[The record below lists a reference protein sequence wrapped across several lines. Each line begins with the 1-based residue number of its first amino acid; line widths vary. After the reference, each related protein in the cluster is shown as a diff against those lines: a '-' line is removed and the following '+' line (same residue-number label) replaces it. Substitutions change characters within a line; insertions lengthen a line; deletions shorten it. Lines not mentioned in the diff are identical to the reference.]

1 MPKKPLTTLTVD
13 THIRCQQIYPKEH
26 EAQYRELKTVGV
38 RLSQNEARHLAAA
51 LLAAAQEWQE
61 VELVV
66 HRFDKR
72 KSDNTYLLTVVPE
85 HHEIEDPEFI
95 KRIQH
100 KAPPGQEL
108 PPELEEHLESLKD
121 QPISD

>member
-1 MPKKPLTTLTVD
+1 MPKKLLTPLTVD
-13 THIRCQQIYPKEH
+13 NHIRCRQIYPKESDT
-26 EAQYRELKTVGV
+26 AYRELKTVGV
-38 RLSQNEARHLAAA
+38 RLSQDEARHLAAA

-72 KSDNTYLLTVVPE
+72 QSDNTYLLTVVPE

-100 KAPPGQEL
+100 KAPAGQEL
-108 PPELEEHLESLKD
+108 PAELEEHLESLKD

>member
-1 MPKKPLTTLTVD
+1 MPKKATTTLTVD
-13 THIRCQQIYPKEH
+13 THIRCRQIYPKGE
-26 EAQYRELKTVGV
+26 EAAYRDLKTVGV
-38 RLSQNEARHLAAA
+38 RLSREEALHLAAA

-66 HRFDKR
+66 HRQERRKTDK
-72 KSDNTYLLTVVPE
+72 TYLLSVVPE
-85 HHEIEDPEFI
+85 HHEVEDPEFV

-100 KAPPGQEL
+100 KTPAGGEL
-108 PPELEEHLESLKD
+108 PAELEEHLESLKD

>member
-1 MPKKPLTTLTVD
+1 MPKKPLTTLSVD
-13 THIRCQQIYPKEH
+13 THIRCQQIYPKES
-26 EAQYRELKTVGV
+26 EAAYADLKTVGV
-38 RLSQNEARHLAAA
+38 RLSREEALHLAAA

-66 HRFDKR
+66 HRFDR
-72 KSDNTYLLTVVPE
+72 RQSDKTYLLSVVPE
-85 HHEIEDPEFI
+85 HHEIEDPEFV
-95 KRIQH
+95 KRIRH
-100 KAPPGQEL
+100 KAPAGGEL

>member
-1 MPKKPLTTLTVD
+1 MPKKPTTTLSID
-13 THIRCQQIYPKEH
+13 THIRCRQIYPQET
-26 EAQYRELKTVGV
+26 EAAFRDLKTMGV
-38 RLSQNEARHLAAA
+38 RLSREEAQHLAAA

-66 HRFDKR
+66 HRFDRR
-72 KSDNTYLLTVVPE
+72 KSDNTYLLSVVPE
-85 HHEIEDPEFI
+85 HHEVTDPEFV

-100 KAPPGQEL
+100 KPPAGAEL
-108 PPELEEHLESLKD
+108 PEDLEEHLESLKD

>member
-13 THIRCQQIYPKEH
+13 THIRCRQIYPKEA
-26 EAQYRELKTVGV
+26 EAAYANLKTVGV
-38 RLSQNEARHLAAA
+38 RLSQEEALHLAAA

-66 HRFDKR
+66 HRFDRR
-72 KSDNTYLLTVVPE
+72 KSDNTYLLSVVPE

-100 KAPPGQEL
+100 KAPAGVDL
-108 PPELEEHLESLKD
+108 PEELEEHLESLKD

>member
-1 MPKKPLTTLTVD
+1 MPKKPLTTLTID
-13 THIRCQQIYPKEH
+13 THIRCQQIYPKEQ
-26 EAQYRELKTVGV
+26 EAAFRDLKTVGV
-38 RLSQNEARHLAAA
+38 RLSREEARRLAAA

-66 HRFDKR
+66 HRFDRR
-72 KSDNTYLLTVVPE
+72 KSDNTYLLSVVPQ
-85 HHEIEDPEFI
+85 HHEVTDPEFV

-100 KAPPGQEL
+100 KPPTEAEL
-108 PPELEEHLESLKD
+108 PAELAEHLESLKD